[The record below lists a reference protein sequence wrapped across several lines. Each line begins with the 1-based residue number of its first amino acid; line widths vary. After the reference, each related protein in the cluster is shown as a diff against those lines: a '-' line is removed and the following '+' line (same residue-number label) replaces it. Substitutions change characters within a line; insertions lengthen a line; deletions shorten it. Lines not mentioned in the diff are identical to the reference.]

1 MYDSRVL
8 NPQTCTGRFANGLTY
23 EDMSG
28 LTDRQAAELI
38 REVSPQVIK
47 EINHFTKVVFRTRGG
62 RLGSG
67 MGLLL
72 EGLWGYYTS
81 RALDDYGVEIAWI
94 AEDQYND
101 YAVTRSEQD
110 WNPVTRDGELLRIE
124 AKTMNL
130 GADETKGHFA
140 ELERNIADND
150 LLLILLWRWTQL
162 DETHYVCPQIVD
174 VLLERAKPIAQLR
187 DELHLARGGSF
198 VNASE
203 CPDGCDPAV
212 CSHDGE
218 PLNANGKRERLSG
231 PESTRPSLKVSFASN
246 FGGLKRMIAGR
257 TKAARDVRDKFAE
270 REPVARRYIDFIQQE
285 RIPEGS

>member
-1 MYDSRVL
+1 
-8 NPQTCTGRFANGLTY
+8 
-23 EDMSG
+23 MSE
-28 LTDRQAAELI
+28 LTDHQAAELI
-38 REVSPQVIK
+38 RQVSPQVVR

-81 RALDDYGVEIAWI
+81 RELDDYGIEIAWI

-101 YAVTRSEQD
+101 YAVTKSAGD
-110 WNPVTRDGELLRIE
+110 WDPVTCEGELLRIE

-150 LLLILLWRWTQL
+150 LLLILLWRWTPL
-162 DETHYVCPQIVD
+162 DETHYVTPQIVD
-174 VLLERAKPIAQLR
+174 VLLERAKPIAHLR

-198 VNASE
+198 VDSSC

-218 PLNANGKRERLSG
+218 PLNAAGKRERLTG
-231 PESTRPSLKVSFASN
+231 PESTRPSLRVSFASN
-246 FGGLKRMIAGR
+246 FGGLKRMLAVR
-257 TKAARDVRDKFAE
+257 TKAAREIREQFAE
-270 REPVARRYIDFIQQE
+270 REPVARRYIDFMQQD
-285 RIPEGS
+285 RTPDDA

>member
-1 MYDSRVL
+1 
-8 NPQTCTGRFANGLTY
+8 
-23 EDMSG
+23 MSE
-28 LTDRQAAELI
+28 LSDHQAAELI

-81 RALDDYGVEIAWI
+81 RELDGLGIEIAWL

-101 YAVTRSEQD
+101 YAVTRTDLEWD
-110 WNPVTRDGELLRIE
+110 PVTGEGELLRIE

-150 LLLILLWRWTQL
+150 LLLILLWRWTRI
-162 DETHYVCPQIVD
+162 DETYYVCPQIVD

-198 VNASE
+198 VEASN
-203 CPDGCDPAV
+203 CPDGCMPDV

-218 PLNANGKRERLSG
+218 PLNAAGKRERLSG
-231 PESTRPSLKVSFASN
+231 PESARPSLKVAFASN
-246 FGGLKRMIAGR
+246 FGGLKRMIASR
-257 TKAARDVRDKFAE
+257 SKAAREVREQFAE
-270 REPVARRYIDFIQQE
+270 REPAARRYIDFMQQD
-285 RIPEGS
+285 RISNNE

>member
-1 MYDSRVL
+1 MS
-8 NPQTCTGRFANGLTY
+8 NLTNH
-23 EDMSG
+23 
-28 LTDRQAAELI
+28 QAAELI
-38 REVSPQVIK
+38 REVSPQVVR

-81 RALDDYGVEIAWI
+81 RELDDYGIEVSWI

-101 YAVTRSEQD
+101 YAVTKSACD

-130 GADETKGHFA
+130 GADEIKGHFA
-140 ELERNIADND
+140 ELERNIDDND
-150 LLLILLWRWTQL
+150 LLLILLWRWKRL
-162 DETHYVCPQIVD
+162 DETHYVTPQIVD

-198 VNASE
+198 VDSLC
-203 CPDGCDPAV
+203 CPDGCDPSV
-212 CSHDGE
+212 CGHDGE
-218 PLNANGKRERLSG
+218 PLNAAGKRERLTG
-231 PESTRPSLKVSFASN
+231 PESTRPSQRVSFAAN
-246 FGGLKRMIAGR
+246 FGGLKRMLGGR
-257 TKAARDVRDKFAE
+257 STAAREVREQFAK
-270 REPVARRYIDFIQQE
+270 REPVARRYINFMQQN
-285 RIPEGS
+285 RIPDNA